1 MKATVRAS
9 RETLMM
15 PGCIGTQKFFNFLSP
30 ATTQYWRLISLR
42 QPQTIRSILNPN
54 PNKLD
59 RIDSLV
65 QLMGCDNAFSK
76 IASDRVKVAFRQ
88 CAGDRDA
95 KIKRI

>member
-1 MKATVRAS
+1 
-9 RETLMM
+9 
-15 PGCIGTQKFFNFLSP
+15 
-30 ATTQYWRLISLR
+30 
-42 QPQTIRSILNPN
+42 
-54 PNKLD
+54 
-59 RIDSLV
+59 V